1 MTTRRG
7 FSLPELLVTLLIV
20 GIVATCAVVAQQAA
34 AQRARR
40 AAASA
45 ALLELALRQERH
57 LARHGR
63 YASDPGD
70 LGWQRACGGAIP
82 WPDAARPWYL
92 LRLRAAGSAPG
103 GREYQAVARP
113 AAAQRDDPCGA
124 LRIDQ
129 LGRRGAERD
138 DCW

>member
-1 MTTRRG
+1 MTPRRG
-7 FSLPELLVTLLIV
+7 FSLPELLVTLVIV
-20 GIVATCAVVAQQAA
+20 GVVATCAVVAQQAA

-70 LGWQRACGGAIP
+70 LGWQRAFGGAIP

-103 GREYQAVARP
+103 DDEYQAVARP
-113 AAAQRDDPCGA
+113 AAAQRADPCGA

-129 LGRRGAERD
+129 LGRRGAARD